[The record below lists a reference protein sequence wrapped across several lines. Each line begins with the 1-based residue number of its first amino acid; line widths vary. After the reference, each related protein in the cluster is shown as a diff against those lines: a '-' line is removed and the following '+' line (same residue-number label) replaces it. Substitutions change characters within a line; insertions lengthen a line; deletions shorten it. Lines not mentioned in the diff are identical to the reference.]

1 MTENHR
7 TDGSTGHDTGD
18 GTGSSTDTGTGTS
31 TDTAA
36 DEIRVDVLHDDCVG
50 AGQCV
55 LSAPEVFDQDNDG
68 IVVLLRED
76 LDGLGRADREGVE
89 EAVRLCPSGA
99 LRLLARTAP
108 ATAAD

>member
-1 MTENHR
+1 MTENHS
-7 TDGSTGHDTGD
+7 TDGSTAGD
-18 GTGSSTDTGTGTS
+18 
-31 TDTAA
+31 AL
-36 DEIRVDVLHDDCVG
+36 RVDVLHDDCVG

-68 IVVLLRED
+68 IVVLLREG
-76 LDGLGRADREGVE
+76 LDGLGHADREGVE

>member
-1 MTENHR
+1 M
-7 TDGSTGHDTGD
+7 
-18 GTGSSTDTGTGTS
+18 
-31 TDTAA
+31 
-36 DEIRVDVLHDDCVG
+36 LHDDCVG

-68 IVVLLRED
+68 IVVLLREG
-76 LDGLGRADREGVE
+76 LDGLGRADRQGVE

-108 ATAAD
+108 AAAAD